1 MPKSSARIGS
11 SIGEADAG
19 EGAAIGMGAARRR
32 RHRVQSLAATAARAY
47 GTKVQELLTS
57 LAMDARIAL
66 GRPDRLTHWTLVQCC
81 GGGRDLDLIKAG
93 GTTSW
98 S

>member
-32 RHRVQSLAATAARAY
+32 YRVQSLAATAARAY
-47 GTKVQELLTS
+47 GTKVQELLTP

-66 GRPDRLTHWTLVQCC
+66 ARPTVRP
-81 GGGRDLDLIKAG
+81 LIG
-93 GTTSW
+93 PWSSVTTAAAI
-98 S
+98 